1 VLPGDS
7 ITSLIYV
14 VILESIL
21 AILLFFAG
29 FLIKK

>member
-1 VLPGDS
+1 VLPGDG